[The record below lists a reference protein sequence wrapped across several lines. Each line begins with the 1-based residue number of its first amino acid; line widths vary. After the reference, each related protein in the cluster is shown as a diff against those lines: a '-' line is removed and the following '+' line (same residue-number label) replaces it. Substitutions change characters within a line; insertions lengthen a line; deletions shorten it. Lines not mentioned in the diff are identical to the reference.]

1 MINLV
6 TVSKKI
12 PLFKGEEPATSIEL
26 LEFEEMDFKV
36 VRQKDLSF
44 VGEKLIF
51 IHPDYCVPDNEVFE
65 EYIRPG
71 GDPKKCKLGG
81 NNRIKAIK
89 FNLHT
94 GDNAKVFSQG
104 IVLSQSDLNIPLAK
118 VTSEKLGITKYVEP
132 EVSNGS
138 AYLGGGTRPFPSF
151 LYKTDEPR
159 IETVPSSE
167 FRFEEDGSTEYV
179 GRLKVDGS
187 SITIF
192 CSKDRGSGICSRNN
206 EVMPTVHKVVGRKKP
221 TLWQQLLMFF
231 GVKADLLIKAWVP
244 NDSEFIQVGKPY
256 LERLEEYCSASGKNI
271 ALRGEL
277 CGQGLRGSG
286 NKNNPHAN
294 LKKQIIFFG
303 VDYITDSGC
312 VRIPDREFE
321 ALCAVL
327 DFNTAPVLFFKV
339 FYNKEDIVKQC
350 NKIFETSLIE
360 GIVVRDTMNTISVK
374 VINPEYDAKK

>member
-6 TVSKKI
+6 TVKNKV

-51 IHPDYCVPDNEVFE
+51 IHPDYCVPDNGIFE

-71 GDPKKCKLGG
+71 GDPKKSKLGG

-94 GDNAKVFSQG
+94 GDNVKVFSQG
-104 IVLSQSDLNIPLAK
+104 IVLSQEDLRIPLER

-132 EVSNGS
+132 EISNEA
-138 AYLGGGTRPFPSF
+138 AYLRGGTRPFPSF

-167 FRFEEDGSTEYV
+167 FRFEEDGDTEYV

-192 CSKDRGSGICSRNN
+192 CSGDKGVGICSRNN
-206 EVMPTVHKVVGRKKP
+206 QVMPTVHKVIARKVP
-221 TLWQQLLMFF
+221 TIWQRFLMFF
-231 GVKADLLIKAWVP
+231 GVKIDLLIKAWVP
-244 NDSEFIQVGKPY
+244 NDSEFIQVGIPY
-256 LERLEEYCSASGKNI
+256 LERLQEFWSATGKNI

-294 LKKQIIFFG
+294 LQKQIIFFG
-303 VDYITDSGC
+303 ADYITDNGC
-312 VRIPDREFE
+312 IRMSDRDFE
-321 ALCAVL
+321 AICTQL
-327 DFNTAPVLFFKV
+327 DFKTAPVLFYKAF
-339 FYNKEDIVKQC
+339 FNKEDIVKQC
-350 NKIFETSLIE
+350 NKVFETALIE
-360 GIVVRDTMNTISVK
+360 GIVVRDTMNTVSVK
-374 VINPEYDAKK
+374 VINAEYDAKK